1 MQAQTNQRAEQA
13 AQTADRSS
21 VWATMIRGYLMGIER
36 AAMAVPVKSADTR
49 NAIAIC
55 LRDVHQSI
63 ERLLCA
69 IVRAENEGRR

>member
-1 MQAQTNQRAEQA
+1 MQTQTNQRAA
-13 AQTADRSS
+13 KTADRSS

-55 LRDVHQSI
+55 LRDVHQSV